1 MKKLLFV
8 SMLSLGMT
16 FNTLA
21 FDQVR
26 FDEDTAFYHAHKDD
40 AKAIITLL
48 SVFNTDK
55 GIRQAFEQH
64 ANGNVAKWQDIL
76 NKMKKADEYAQKINA
91 LGYFGACHSAVSYA
105 QAMWIAAPKG
115 TKVAEWNDKDSF
127 DLKSFNQSKSEFQ
140 KNYSNCKDAVK
151 HAPNKK
157 DYEEELIILGS
168 EK

>member
-64 ANGNVAKWQDIL
+64 AN
-76 NKMKKADEYAQKINA
+76 
-91 LGYFGACHSAVSYA
+91 
-105 QAMWIAAPKG
+105 AMWQNGK
-115 TKVAEWNDKDSF
+115 
-127 DLKSFNQSKSEFQ
+127 
-140 KNYSNCKDAVK
+140 
-151 HAPNKK
+151 
-157 DYEEELIILGS
+157 IL
-168 EK
+168 